1 MTRRV
6 FVIVL
11 DSFGIGEAPDAANF
25 GDVGANTLAGVYK
38 TGNLNIPN
46 MTAMGLGTI
55 DGVEC
60 LEKAIAPTATVA
72 RLKELSMGKDTT
84 TGHWEMGGIIS
95 EAPMPTFPNGFPV
108 AKHFATFPT
117 PVQTLFAITENS
129 TLKPVISLFT
139 RLLTAYFKS
148 PLTKT

>member
-11 DSFGIGEAPDAANF
+11 DSFGIGAAPDAASF
-25 GDVGANTLAGVYK
+25 GDAGTNTLAGVHK

-60 LEKAIAPTATVA
+60 LNKASAPTATVA
-72 RLKELSMGKDTT
+72 RLQERSMGKDTT
-84 TGHWEMGGIIS
+84 TGHWEMAGIIS
-95 EAPMPTFPNGFPV
+95 EAPMPTFPNGFPKEFMEAFEKKV
-108 AKHFATFPT
+108 GRK
-117 PVQTLFAITENS
+117 TLCNLPYS
-129 TLKPVISLFT
+129 SL
-139 RLLTAYFKS
+139 
-148 PLTKT
+148 